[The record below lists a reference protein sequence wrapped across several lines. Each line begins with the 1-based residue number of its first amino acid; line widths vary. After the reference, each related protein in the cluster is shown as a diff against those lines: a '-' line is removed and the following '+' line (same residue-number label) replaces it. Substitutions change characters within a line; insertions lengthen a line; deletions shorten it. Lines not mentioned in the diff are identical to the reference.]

1 MSEMIDAGRA
11 IGAGVLS
18 FGAGCVLQYVWIGV
32 QRRLRMTQAQK
43 SYGIGIDVEIK
54 ASTPTMGGV
63 IFVLSAF
70 VALAL
75 EHSAEAFLFWALPI
89 ACGAIGFVDDRLK
102 FLSRS
107 SEGFTSLGKL
117 KVQLIVAVV
126 WVAWAWLQKG
136 LFLWPG
142 LECSLLIALPLT
154 VLATVG
160 MMNAVNVTDG
170 LDGLAGGAFLV
181 SMGVLG
187 CVIPRS
193 GFGGDAFAILFGMIA
208 AFLLYNARPAR
219 TFMGDTGSHFLGGAL
234 VALCVQSNMILAL
247 IPAGFLFGV
256 ELLSSAVQI
265 VSIRK
270 FGRKIFRMA
279 PLHHHFQSLG
289 WDETT
294 VTTRFLVVHAVGAA
308 LLAALGVWLLG
319 A

>member
-1 MSEMIDAGRA
+1 MTDIGRA
-11 IGAGVLS
+11 ICAGVLS
-18 FGAGCVLQYVWIGV
+18 FGVGCVLHYLWIGV
-32 QRRLRMTQAQK
+32 QRRLRITQTQK

-63 IFVLSAF
+63 VFVLSAF
-70 VALAL
+70 AALIL
-75 EHSAEAFLFWALPI
+75 EHTADALLFWTLPI
-89 ACGAIGFVDDRLK
+89 ACGVIGFVDDRLK

-117 KVQLIVAVV
+117 KAQVGVACV
-126 WVAWAWLQKG
+126 WGIWAWLQKG
-136 LFLWPG
+136 LSLWPG
-142 LECSLLIALPLT
+142 LEGPFLITVPLAI
-154 VLATVG
+154 LATVG

-181 SMGVLG
+181 SLGVLG
-187 CVIPRS
+187 CVIPRP
-193 GFGGDAFAILFGMIA
+193 GFGAETFAILFGMAA

-234 VALCVQSNMILAL
+234 VALCVQGGMILAL

-308 LLAALGVWLLG
+308 LLAALGVWLIG